1 MSQFNQST
9 PQNNA
14 GKKNNTII
22 YWVLILVLFVL
33 CIYLFMSKR
42 SMVAENAQNMTIEQ
56 HQKDSILTD
65 RNALQNDFNAAA
77 GKIDALVSQ
86 NSKLDSALQ
95 GDKQAMLKMKSEIAT
110 MLATILANK
119 NATKAELQKARDMIS
134 GLTDKTKAYEARIA
148 ELEKENTTLT
158 GENKNLTHERDSTV
172 TQNVALKKVGSVL
185 HASNIRMDPIHKK
198 RNGKEKETSKAKR
211 VDEFRIKFD
220 IDENRIAESG
230 TKQIY
235 LRIISPDVNIMTN
248 SANGSGMLT
257 TSKGGQLSYS
267 IESDIALTQNQPVK
281 DITVDWN
288 QSGDYNKGTY
298 TIEIYNEG
306 YLVGS
311 GTVTLK

>member
-95 GDKQAMLKMKSEIAT
+95 GDKQAMLKMNRKS
-110 MLATILANK
+110 
-119 NATKAELQKARDMIS
+119 S
-134 GLTDKTKAYEARIA
+134 
-148 ELEKENTTLT
+148 
-158 GENKNLTHERDSTV
+158 
-172 TQNVALKKVGSVL
+172 
-185 HASNIRMDPIHKK
+185 
-198 RNGKEKETSKAKR
+198 
-211 VDEFRIKFD
+211 
-220 IDENRIAESG
+220 
-230 TKQIY
+230 
-235 LRIISPDVNIMTN
+235 
-248 SANGSGMLT
+248 
-257 TSKGGQLSYS
+257 
-267 IESDIALTQNQPVK
+267 
-281 DITVDWN
+281 
-288 QSGDYNKGTY
+288 
-298 TIEIYNEG
+298 
-306 YLVGS
+306 
-311 GTVTLK
+311 